1 MKKLIFTVFTIM
13 FFFNLS
19 FTQSDTTYLAQV
31 NDSTYQKVFI
41 SYDDQGREI
50 ASERIYYDSLTFFN
64 FIFDLVV
71 KSDKSFT
78 RSENKLIAA
87 QKAEKKGKKE
97 FKEMK
102 DFYLSFTSNSY
113 VSVLDSVLKSQ
124 LNGDWRLVVND
135 TIYNTT
141 LTNNGN
147 KLKDIDSDKKMK
159 ITYFQVGKLE
169 LKVVAD
175 MPFFNEDINL
185 LEEKDNQGRRM
196 YRAKLADGT
205 KVILKR

>member
-97 FKEMK
+97 FKEMM
-102 DFYLSFTSNSY
+102 DFYLAFTSNSY

-124 LNGDWRLVVND
+124 LNGDWRLIVND